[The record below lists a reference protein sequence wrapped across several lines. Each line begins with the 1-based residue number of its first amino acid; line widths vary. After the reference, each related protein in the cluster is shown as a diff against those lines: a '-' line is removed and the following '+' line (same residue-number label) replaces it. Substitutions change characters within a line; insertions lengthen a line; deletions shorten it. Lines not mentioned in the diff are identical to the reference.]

1 MRQIEYFFT
10 IILINLK
17 KHMKQR
23 EKKFLKQFTGRSKNS
38 EGATPQRERFVKKRD
53 GDFILIYDNKRK
65 EFLKKEFY
73 APSGG
78 EIGCNI
84 FLRKLK
90 EKGILAYQENKNN
103 KR

>member
-1 MRQIEYFFT
+1 
-10 IILINLK
+10 
-17 KHMKQR
+17 MKQR

-53 GDFILIYDNKRK
+53 GNFILIYDNKRK

-84 FLRKLK
+84 LLRKLK
-90 EKGILAYQENKNN
+90 EKGILANQKDKKND
-103 KR
+103 

>member
-1 MRQIEYFFT
+1 
-10 IILINLK
+10 
-17 KHMKQR
+17 MKQR